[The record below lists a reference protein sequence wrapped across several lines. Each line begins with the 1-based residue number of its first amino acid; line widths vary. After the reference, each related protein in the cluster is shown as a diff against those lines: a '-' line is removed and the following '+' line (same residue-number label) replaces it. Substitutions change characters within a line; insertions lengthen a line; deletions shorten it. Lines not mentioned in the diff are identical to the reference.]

1 MRKIAVVA
9 ALLTLGT
16 VVGVAVLAYP
26 FTLAAYACGGYDH
39 P

>member
-16 VVGVAVLAYP
+16 VVSVAVFAYP
-26 FTLAAYACGGYDH
+26 FAPAAYACGYDH